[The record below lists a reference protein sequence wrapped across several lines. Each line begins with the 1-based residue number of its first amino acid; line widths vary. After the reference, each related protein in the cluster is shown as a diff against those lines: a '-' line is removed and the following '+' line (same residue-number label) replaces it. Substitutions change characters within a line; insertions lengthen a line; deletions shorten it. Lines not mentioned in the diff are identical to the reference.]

1 MYSIQRSL
9 LSTACIHIA
18 LWSVL
23 FASIFHSA
31 PALATRNLPAVQPT
45 VSAIVACLQQKK
57 SVDAC
62 NKEITQHVALI
73 ARANHAAPLLADAGV
88 ITLPTTGALVATG
101 VVVTVVLSVWFA
113 CGVNLLCQSSTMKAQ
128 LQHKLSFLDD
138 PALKQNVQRQL
149 ANIIQDILSTL
160 STLKTGWQ
168 HAQNILQLLDTGIKK
183 YRKALATVERSILR
197 PKASGSNGGNPN
209 KHRPPATPYKG
220 IAGNESIARCEQ
232 LLQEMDDLNALL
244 LALIEALQSIV
255 NLQQKQHN
263 VATGKADALREI
275 LSQFEEKLG
284 RLYNE
289 FSKDPTVSNAI
300 QNALNRIWEGK
311 KLRPP
316 KAFKD
321 FLTNN
326 DFATRNI
333 PYSNALV
340 EDKLAFLT
348 LIFEKIFTSQSLVM
362 NVKNSD
368 QYLSYRKEVTRISEQ
383 AKYFLKIRRAPNKD
397 KIAKKMNTKIIE
409 NQRLI
414 LEINWIKDA
423 LKELSKTI
431 KNGACTHQQFMDIE
445 SQLIKLLSEFNKINE
460 QISALTKYNKSNP
473 FHVAPFTQLVGAT
486 NQKIKILQEKM
497 QKIRNG
503 FHRKSK

>member
-1 MYSIQRSL
+1 MYSIQRSFL
-9 LSTACIHIA
+9 CTACIHIA

-23 FASIFHSA
+23 FTSIFHSV

-45 VSAIVACLQQKK
+45 VSAIVACLQLKK

-73 ARANHAAPLLADAGV
+73 ARANHASPLLADAGV
-88 ITLPTTGALVATG
+88 ITVPTTGALVATG

-113 CGVNLLCQSSTMKAQ
+113 CGVNRLCQNNTIKAQ
-128 LQHKLSFLDD
+128 LQEKLSFLDD
-138 PALKQNVQRQL
+138 SALKQNMQRQF

-168 HAQNILQLLDTGIKK
+168 HAQNILQQLNTEIKK
-183 YRKALATVERSILR
+183 YPKALATVERSILR

-220 IAGNESIARCEQ
+220 IEGNESNARCEQ
-232 LLQEMDDLNALL
+232 LLQEMNDLNALL

-255 NLQQKQHN
+255 NLQQKQYN
-263 VATGKADALREI
+263 VATGKENALREI
-275 LSQFEEKLG
+275 LAQFEEKLG

-300 QNALNRIWEGK
+300 QNAVNRIWEGK

-321 FLTNN
+321 FLTDNG
-326 DFATRNI
+326 FATRNI
-333 PYSNALV
+333 PYSNATI
-340 EDKLAFLT
+340 EDKLAFLN
-348 LIFEKIFTSQSLVM
+348 LIFEKIFTSQSLVTE
-362 NVKNSD
+362 VESPEK
-368 QYLSYRKEVTRISEQ
+368 YRKYSKEVSKISEQ
-383 AKYFLKIRRAPNKD
+383 TKYLLKIRRQKNKN
-397 KIAKKMNTKIIE
+397 KTIEKMNTKIIE
-409 NQRLI
+409 NQRSI

-423 LKELSKTI
+423 LKKLSVTI
-431 KNGACTHQQFMDIE
+431 KNGECTSQQFMDIE
-445 SQLIKLLSEFNKINE
+445 SQLIKLLAEFNKIKE

-473 FHVAPFTQLVGAT
+473 FHVAPFTSLVGAT
-486 NQKIKILQEKM
+486 NQKIRILQEKL

-503 FHRKSK
+503 FYRKGK

>member
-1 MYSIQRSL
+1 MYPIQRSL

-23 FASIFHSA
+23 FASIFHNV

-73 ARANHAAPLLADAGV
+73 VRANHASPLLADAGV
-88 ITLPTTGALVATG
+88 ITVPTTGALVATG
-101 VVVTVVLSVWFA
+101 VVVTVVLTVWFA
-113 CGVNLLCQSSTMKAQ
+113 CGVNQLCQSSTIKAQ
-128 LQHKLSFLDD
+128 LQDKLSFLDD

-168 HAQNILQLLDTGIKK
+168 HARNILQQLDTGIKK
-183 YRKALATVERSILR
+183 HRKALATVERSIR

-220 IAGNESIARCEQ
+220 IAGNASTELCEQ

-255 NLQQKQHN
+255 NLQQKQYN
-263 VATGKADALREI
+263 LATGKEDTLREI
-275 LSQFEEKLG
+275 LAQFEEKLG

-300 QNALNRIWEGK
+300 QNAVNQIWEGK

-383 AKYFLKIRRAPNKD
+383 ANYFLKTRRQKNKD
-397 KIAKKMNTKIIE
+397 KTIEKMNTKIIE
-409 NQRLI
+409 NQRSI

-431 KNGACTHQQFMDIE
+431 ENGACTSKQFMDIE
-445 SQLIKLLSEFNKINE
+445 SQLIKLLSEFKKIKE
-460 QISALTKYNKSNP
+460 KISALTMYNKSNP

-486 NQKIKILQEKM
+486 NQKIRILQEKM

-503 FHRKSK
+503 FHRKRK